1 MEKAKQFIFE
11 YLHVLIVLGVA
22 LLCGIFIIF
31 GGKAEDGSIT
41 LDKKPAKIEDST
53 KQFIEDSRAALN
65 RIMNED
71 APTDDETIKE
81 WSKDEA
87 EGKGFYTTIDDILGR
102 ILPDGSSPYQCSRYT
117 AWLGTGQSVYST
129 AHIDYGPVHGKDIA
143 QWLVDNYGFK
153 YIDKPVK
160 GAIGSGGFNTLY
172 GHTAAY
178 LYSTGDHTAMVSDAN
193 YVPLQVA
200 THELDITG
208 WVWVVPGNYNPEPEP
223 TPPTPEP
230 TPVPT
235 PKEKGRYVVSGDTMS
250 GIMLEQEGYV
260 EWGESMNR
268 YADSWCSTL
277 VVPGQSIF
285 YGWTH
290 NTGYGLYANDIIK
303 PCDEL

>member
-1 MEKAKQFIFE
+1 MKEAKEFILE
-11 YLHVLIVLGVA
+11 NLHWLIVAGVA
-22 LLCGIFIIF
+22 LLCLGFILT

-41 LDKKPAKIEDST
+41 LDRKPAKIEDST

-71 APTDDETIKE
+71 TPTDDETIKE

-129 AHIDYGPVHGKDIA
+129 THIDYGPVHGKDIA

-172 GHTAAY
+172 GHTALF
-178 LYSTGDHTAMVSDAN
+178 LYSTGENTAMVSDAN

-200 THELDITG
+200 THNLDITG

-223 TPPTPEP
+223 QPTPPEP
-230 TPVPT
+230 TPVPANEFT
-235 PKEKGRYVVSGDTMS
+235 YSYVPGDTFGQVLLNLGLS
-250 GIMLEQEGYV
+250 DG
-260 EWGESMNR
+260 
-268 YADSWCSTL
+268 STL
-277 VVPGQSIF
+277 WGVGGDVDYYTQQLIEQNVLDYRG
-285 YGWTH
+285 
-290 NTGYGLYANDIIK
+290 NVLLYTPFTLK
-303 PCDEL
+303 RK